1 MRSIVVIAHN
11 LRSAH
16 NVGSLLRTADGLGV
30 DFVYLTGYTPYPM
43 SPNDT
48 RLPHLASKVHSQI
61 SKTALGAE
69 KSVKWEDY
77 PAIEMVIEKL
87 SKQGY
92 QIVALEQT
100 KSSTPLNQFKP
111 PQKIALVIGNEVE
124 GIEPAVLKLADSC
137 LEIPMLG
144 QKESLNVVQ
153 AAAIAVY
160 HCRYFKV

>member
-1 MRSIVVIAHN
+1 MRSIIVIAHN

-43 SPNDT
+43 SPSDT
-48 RLPHLASKVHSQI
+48 RLPHLARKVHSQI
-61 SKTALGAE
+61 SKTALDAE
-69 KSVKWEDY
+69 KSVKWEDC

-92 QIVALEQT
+92 PIVALEQT
-100 KSSTPLNQFKP
+100 KSSTSLNEFEP
-111 PQKIALVIGNEVE
+111 PQKIALIIGREVE
-124 GIEPAVLKLADSC
+124 GIEPAVLKLTDSC
-137 LEIPMLG
+137 IEVPMLG

-153 AAAIAVY
+153 AAAMAMY